1 MKHKCCPIEGGG
13 GEGTTD
19 KVKEEKE
26 RINNNKN
33 KRELVKNQKEEEKKE
48 MKGGKFK
55 KWVERM
61 NKTHEKKKSP
71 SSLFPLFPP
80 PIPLSSSPSRLP
92 LGLSRHADNDDLDSG
107 LQNRRITTGI

>member
-1 MKHKCCPIEGGG
+1 MKGGG
-13 GEGTTD
+13 GGTTD

-61 NKTHEKKKSP
+61 NKTHETKKKITLISV
-71 SSLFPLFPP
+71 PP

>member
-1 MKHKCCPIEGGG
+1 MLPNWRGG

-26 RINNNKN
+26 RINNNNKN

-48 MKGGKFK
+48 EMKGGKFK

-61 NKTHEKKKSP
+61 DKTHETKKKKLP
-71 SSLFPLFPP
+71 SSLFPLLPP
-80 PIPLSSSPSRLP
+80 PLPHLVYPSDSP
-92 LGLSRHADNDDLDSG
+92 DMQTMMIWILDY
-107 LQNRRITTGI
+107 RTEE

>member
-1 MKHKCCPIEGGG
+1 MKG

-26 RINNNKN
+26 RINNNNKN

-61 NKTHEKKKSP
+61 NKTHETKKKKSP
-71 SSLFPLFPP
+71 SSLFHLLPP

>member
-1 MKHKCCPIEGGG
+1 MKGG

-26 RINNNKN
+26 RINNNNKN

-61 NKTHEKKKSP
+61 NKTHETKKKKNHPHLCSP
-71 SSLFPLFPP
+71 SSPLLFPY
-80 PIPLSSSPSRLP
+80 PLPHLVYPSDSP
-92 LGLSRHADNDDLDSG
+92 DMQTMMIWILDY
-107 LQNRRITTGI
+107 RTEE